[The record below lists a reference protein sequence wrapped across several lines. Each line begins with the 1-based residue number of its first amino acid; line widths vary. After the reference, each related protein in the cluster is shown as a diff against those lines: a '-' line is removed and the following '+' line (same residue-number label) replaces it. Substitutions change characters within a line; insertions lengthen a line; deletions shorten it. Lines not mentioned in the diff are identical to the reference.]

1 MGMKVLVTNEWIGRF
16 VEQMRHE
23 FPAVQFIV
31 PDSSEQNLAAAADAE
46 VAFGSVTA
54 ELLAAA
60 PRLKWVQSASAGVEW
75 MPPELADTDI
85 VVTNTAGAH
94 AATIAEHA
102 FGMLIALARRFDD
115 LRQAQRDKVWLRPP
129 PQPTVGLAGTTMG
142 VIGLGNIGRAIAVRA
157 HAFEMRVI
165 AVDAHAA
172 PQPDYVA
179 ELRLLD
185 GLDDL
190 LRRADVVAVAT
201 PITDATRGLLDP
213 ERLALLKPT
222 AYLLAMSRGGI
233 VHESALARMLRE
245 GALAG
250 AGLDVTAVE
259 PLPTDSEL
267 WDAPNLL
274 ISPHSSPVSALT
286 NELVGAIMRRNLA
299 HYLAGEPLNNVV
311 DKKLRY

>member
-1 MGMKVLVTNEWIGRF
+1 MSLKVLVTNEWIVGF
-16 VEQMRHE
+16 VDALRREL
-23 FPAVQFIV
+23 PAVEFIV
-31 PDSSEQNLAAAADAE
+31 PDTEEQKLAAAADAE
-46 VAFGSVTA
+46 VALGSVSA

-60 PRLKWVQSASAGVEW
+60 PRLKWVQSGSAGVEW
-75 MPPELADTDI
+75 IPPELAATDI
-85 VVTNTAGAH
+85 VVTNTRGAH

-129 PQPTVGLAGTTMG
+129 PQPTVGLAGMTMG

-157 HAFEMRVI
+157 HAFEMPVI
-165 AVDAHAA
+165 AVDAH
-172 PQPDYVA
+172 PVERPDYVV
-179 ELRLLD
+179 ELGLLD

-201 PITDATRGLLDP
+201 PITDATRGMLSA

-222 AYLLAMSRGGI
+222 AYLLGMSRGGI
-233 VHESALARMLRE
+233 IDEPALVRMLRE

-259 PLPTDSEL
+259 PLPADSDL
-267 WDAPNLL
+267 WDAPNIL
-274 ISPHSSPVSALT
+274 ISPHSSPSSART
-286 NELVGAIMRRNLA
+286 GELVGTMIRRNLQR
-299 HYLAGEPLNNVV
+299 YLAGEPLENVV
-311 DKKLRY
+311 DKSLKY